1 MRQWRL
7 RLLITRSNKEM
18 IFSTLHSKDTNEDPK
33 TSSIIGGLLLL
44 PDQIFYKIVNR
55 ACAPNILPINNGSI
69 FSFEFWPHWYDGT
82 YNANFVEPDV
92 IIHCEFRDIIIEAKY
107 SETSGQYRE
116 QWVKEIG
123 AYRKRYGCKKEV
135 SFIALG
141 GNENYDS
148 EEVDGVKVLK
158 CSWTSLLMAVS
169 SIKSQ
174 FEKISYSD
182 EHVTQTIRILKY
194 IEKSFE
200 AHQVYSLSTLDNNAL
215 TRFHSYSDNLLL
227 KFKI

>member
-1 MRQWRL
+1 
-7 RLLITRSNKEM
+7 M

-44 PDQIFYKIVNR
+44 PDQIFYKVVNR
-55 ACAPNILPINNGSI
+55 ACAPNILPANNGSI
-69 FSFEFWPHWYDGT
+69 LGYEFWPHWYDDT

-92 IIHCEFRDIIIEAKY
+92 IIHCEYRDIIIEAKY

-116 QWVKEIG
+116 QWVKEIE
-123 AYRKRYGCKKEV
+123 AYKKLYGHKKEV
-135 SFIALG
+135 SFLALG
-141 GNENYDS
+141 GNENYDY
-148 EEVDGVKVLK
+148 EEVDGVSILK
-158 CSWTSLLMAVS
+158 CSWTSLFMAVS

-182 EHVTQTIRILKY
+182 EHVAQTNRILKF

-200 AHQVYSLSTLDNNAL
+200 AHQVYSLSTLDDKSL
-215 TRFHSYSDNLLL
+215 TRYHSYSDNLLL
-227 KFKI
+227 NFKI

>member
-1 MRQWRL
+1 
-7 RLLITRSNKEM
+7 M

-55 ACAPNILPINNGSI
+55 ACAPNTLPVNNGSI
-69 FSFEFWPHWYDGT
+69 LSFEFWPHWYDDT

-92 IIHCEFRDIIIEAKY
+92 IIHCEYRDIIIEAKY
-107 SETSGQYRE
+107 SETSGQYRD
-116 QWVKEIG
+116 QWVKEIV
-123 AYRKRYGCKKEV
+123 AYKKLYGNKKEV

-141 GNENYDS
+141 GNENYDT
-148 EEVDGVKVLK
+148 EEVEDVTVLK
-158 CSWTSLLMAVS
+158 CSWTALLMAAI

-174 FEKISYSD
+174 FERISYSD
-182 EHVTQTIRILKY
+182 EHVAQTIRILKY

-200 AHQVYSLSTLDNNAL
+200 AHKVYSLSTLDHKAL
-215 TRFHSYSDNLLL
+215 ARFHSYSDNLLL
-227 KFKI
+227 KFTI

>member
-1 MRQWRL
+1 
-7 RLLITRSNKEM
+7 M

-44 PDQIFYKIVNR
+44 PDQIFYKVVNR
-55 ACAPNILPINNGSI
+55 ACANILPLNNGSI
-69 FSFEFWPHWYDGT
+69 LSFEFWPHWPADNT
-82 YNANFVEPDV
+82 SNTNFVEPDV
-92 IIHCEFRDIIIEAKY
+92 VIHCEYRDMIIEAKY
-107 SETSGQYRE
+107 SETNGQYRE
-116 QWVKEIG
+116 QWKNEII
-123 AYRKRYGCKKEV
+123 AYKNLYGNKKEV

-141 GNENYDS
+141 GNENYDP

-158 CSWTSLLMAVS
+158 CSWTSLLMAVN

-182 EHVTQTIRILKY
+182 EHVTQTLRILKY

-200 AHQVYSLSTLDNNAL
+200 AHHVYSLSPLDNKTL
-215 TRFHSYSDNLLL
+215 TRFNSYSDNLLL

>member
-1 MRQWRL
+1 
-7 RLLITRSNKEM
+7 M
-18 IFSTLHSKDTNEDPK
+18 IYSTLQSKETNEDPK
-33 TSSIIGGLLLL
+33 TSSIIGSLLLL
-44 PDQIFYKIVNR
+44 PDQIIFKIINK
-55 ACAPNILPINNGSI
+55 ACNPHFMPTNNGLI
-69 FSFEFWPHWYDGT
+69 TNFEFWPHWYDDT
-82 YNANFVEPDV
+82 YNSVFVEPDV
-92 IIHCEFRDIIIEAKY
+92 IIFCEYRDIIIEAKY
-107 SETSGQYRE
+107 SETCGQYRE
-116 QWVKEIG
+116 QWIKEIE
-123 AYRKRYGCKKEV
+123 AYRKMYGNKKEV

-148 EEVDGVKVLK
+148 DEIDGVTVLK